1 MILSISPESP
11 GWLHAAAAAILVT
24 HIGAGAVGLVS
35 GAAALALRKGGRA
48 HGAAGTV
55 FFVSMLTMAGIGA
68 CVAPFLPQRISAV
81 AGVITFYLV
90 ATAWA
95 TVRRPAGSVGRFEIA
110 ALMVALAA
118 AAADLTFAVR
128 GASRPDGL
136 IDNLP
141 SQPGFVFGVL
151 ALMAAGFDL
160 KVLLRR
166 GVSGADRIARHVW
179 RMCAALFIAAA
190 SLFLGQPKVFPASL
204 RDSPLLLIPE
214 IAVLGLMVFWLVR
227 VRFTSVFK
235 VLPSRGFTL
244 ESRAGVQDQ
253 PRGTA

>member
-11 GWLHAAAAAILVT
+11 GWVHAAAAAILT
-24 HIGAGAVGLVS
+24 AHISAGGVGLAS
-35 GAAALALRKGGRA
+35 GAAALALRKGSRA

-55 FFVSMLTMAGIGA
+55 FFVSTLTMSGIGA

-95 TVRRPAGSVGRFEIA
+95 TVRRAAGSVGRFEIV
-110 ALMVALAA
+110 ALVVALAA
-118 AAADLTFAVR
+118 AGADLTFAIQ
-128 GASRPDGL
+128 GTSRPDGL
-136 IDNLP
+136 IDHLP
-141 SQPGFVFGVL
+141 SQPGFVFGAL

-166 GVSGADRIARHVW
+166 GVSGVDRIARHLW

-204 RDSPLLLIPE
+204 RDSPLLFVPE
-214 IAVLGLMVFWLVR
+214 IAVLGLMVFWLIR
-227 VRFTSVFK
+227 IRSAGA
-235 VLPSRGFTL
+235 LQSAPSRVGLITPPVV
-244 ESRAGVQDQ
+244 GI
-253 PRGTA
+253 